1 MANAK
6 WFTKLDANRG
16 YWQIPLDEESQLLTT
31 FNTPFGRFCYQVT
44 PFGIKSAQEVFQKR
58 MSQNVS
64 DLEGV
69 ETDIDDIIVHAET
82 EVKHDQRLHSVLER
96 CEKINLTLN
105 KEKCIFKCEEVTHI
119 GHKLTKDGIKPDDN
133 KVRAINEMPAPSDKK
148 GVERLL
154 GTVNY
159 LGKFIP
165 NLATVT
171 EPIRILLRKDTEFE
185 WSYEQDQAFQEIKAI
200 LTKDGGPV
208 VRGSVAPVAYA
219 SRSLTEAESRYA
231 QIEKGLLAVQFSLE
245 RFNQYT
251 YGKKVAIESDHKP
264 LEAIVKKPLA
274 AAPPRL
280 QRILLRMQK
289 YDYAL
294 EYKPG
299 KELVL
304 PDMLS
309 RAPVSPTVDDNM
321 EEEIALHVHL
331 VRRTLPVTESKWEE
345 IRRATTE
352 AQSMRTL
359 SETIKYGWP
368 ETKGEIPVSIHAYW
382 DVRDELSELNGVVL
396 RGDRIVIPPSMRKE
410 MLEKIH
416 QGHMGIEKSKRRA
429 RDTLY
434 WPGMNSQITDT
445 VSRCTICLEHRRQNA
460 KEPMIPFR
468 VPTKPWEL
476 VATDLF
482 TWDKSEYFI
491 IVDYHSRFFE
501 VAKLPDTKSI
511 TFITHVKSTFPRH
524 GIPSEVISD
533 NGPQYSS
540 KEFESFAK
548 SWEFKHTTTSPLNPK
563 ANGLVEK
570 AVQTVKSLLP
580 KAKQDS
586 RDPYLALLEYR
597 NTPIDDVGSPAQL
610 LMSRRL
616 RSIIPTS
623 DALLKP
629 KVLDA
634 HKVMEKMELK
644 QRKQKHYFDRQTKAL
659 PVLET
664 GDRIRV
670 RMGNSCKPGRVV
682 QHAETPRSYEIQTDE
697 GRKYRRNRRMLIK
710 CSEDDRSSIDSPFVS
725 NSPTTSTHE
734 RPYFKESVDKVSPLV
749 EGPTVT
755 LPQPEELCSTD
766 EDIKERQP

>member
-1 MANAK
+1 MLIFVKNDDCVTAVTVDNKEFPMEIDTGSAVTLLSATDFSKLGGHIETLKSRTVTLKSYTGNIIECLGEKEMELKIGDQLDKLLVRVVKGPSILGRDLMAE
-6 WFTKLDANRG
+6 FRLP
-16 YWQIPLDEESQLLTT
+16 WQNIFHMVLTT
-31 FNTPFGRFCYQVT
+31 SEDIVSQYPNVFGNTTVT

-58 MSQNVS
+58 MSQHFS

-105 KEKCIFKCEEVTHI
+105 KEKCVFKCNEVTYI
-119 GHKLTKDGIKPDDN
+119 GHKLTKDGIKP
-133 KVRAINEMPAPSDKK
+133 
-148 GVERLL
+148 
-154 GTVNY
+154 
-159 LGKFIP
+159 
-165 NLATVT
+165 ATTKSVPLT
-171 EPIRILLRKDTEFE
+171 RCQRPLTNGSCETSRNN
-185 WSYEQDQAFQEIKAI
+185 QAFQEIKAI

-208 VRGSVAPVAYA
+208 LRLFDVRKPVRISYDASPTGLGAVLLQGGFQVAYA
-219 SRSLTEAESRYA
+219 SRSLTKAESRYA
-231 QIEKGLLAVQFSLE
+231 QIEKELLAVQFSLE

-294 EYKPG
+294 QYKPR

-321 EEEIALHVHL
+321 EEEIALHDHL
-331 VRRTLPVTESKWEE
+331 VRRTLPVTESKLEE
-345 IRRATTE
+345 IRRE
-352 AQSMRTL
+352 AAEDQSMRAL

-368 ETKGEIPVSIHAYW
+368 ETMGETPVSIHAYW
-382 DVRDELSELNGVVL
+382 DVRDEMSELNGVVL
-396 RGDRIVIPPSMRKE
+396 RGERIAIPPSMRK
-410 MLEKIH
+410 
-416 QGHMGIEKSKRRA
+416 
-429 RDTLY
+429 
-434 WPGMNSQITDT
+434 
-445 VSRCTICLEHRRQNA
+445 
-460 KEPMIPFR
+460 
-468 VPTKPWEL
+468 
-476 VATDLF
+476 
-482 TWDKSEYFI
+482 
-491 IVDYHSRFFE
+491 

-511 TFITHVKSTFPRH
+511 TVITHVKSAFARH

-548 SWEFKHTTTSPLNPK
+548 SWEFKHTITSPLNPQ

-570 AVQTVKSLLP
+570 AVQTVKSLLT
-580 KAKQDS
+580 KVKQDS

-629 KVLDA
+629 KVLDT

-644 QRKQKHYFDRQTKAL
+644 QRKEKRYFDGQTQAFPVWRQ
-659 PVLET
+659 
-664 GDRIRV
+664 
-670 RMGNSCKPGRVV
+670 
-682 QHAETPRSYEIQTDE
+682 EI
-697 GRKYRRNRRMLIK
+697 G
-710 CSEDDRSSIDSPFVS
+710 
-725 NSPTTSTHE
+725 
-734 RPYFKESVDKVSPLV
+734 
-749 EGPTVT
+749 
-755 LPQPEELCSTD
+755 
-766 EDIKERQP
+766 

>member
-1 MANAK
+1 
-6 WFTKLDANRG
+6 
-16 YWQIPLDEESQLLTT
+16 
-31 FNTPFGRFCYQVT
+31 
-44 PFGIKSAQEVFQKR
+44 
-58 MSQNVS
+58 
-64 DLEGV
+64 
-69 ETDIDDIIVHAET
+69 
-82 EVKHDQRLHSVLER
+82 
-96 CEKINLTLN
+96 
-105 KEKCIFKCEEVTHI
+105 
-119 GHKLTKDGIKPDDN
+119 
-133 KVRAINEMPAPSDKK
+133 
-148 GVERLL
+148 
-154 GTVNY
+154 
-159 LGKFIP
+159 
-165 NLATVT
+165 
-171 EPIRILLRKDTEFE
+171 
-185 WSYEQDQAFQEIKAI
+185 
-200 LTKDGGPV
+200 
-208 VRGSVAPVAYA
+208 
-219 SRSLTEAESRYA
+219 
-231 QIEKGLLAVQFSLE
+231 
-245 RFNQYT
+245 
-251 YGKKVAIESDHKP
+251 
-264 LEAIVKKPLA
+264 
-274 AAPPRL
+274 
-280 QRILLRMQK
+280 
-289 YDYAL
+289 
-294 EYKPG
+294 
-299 KELVL
+299 
-304 PDMLS
+304 
-309 RAPVSPTVDDNM
+309 
-321 EEEIALHVHL
+321 
-331 VRRTLPVTESKWEE
+331 
-345 IRRATTE
+345 
-352 AQSMRTL
+352 MRTL

-382 DVRDELSELNGVVL
+382 DVRDELSELNDVVL
-396 RGDRIVIPPSMRKE
+396 RGERIAIPPSMRKE

-468 VPTKPWEL
+468 VTTKPWEL

-482 TWDKSEYFI
+482 TWDKSEYVI

-501 VAKLPDTKSI
+501 VAKLPDTKRI
-511 TFITHVKSTFPRH
+511 TVITHLKSAFARH

-570 AVQTVKSLLP
+570 AVQTMKSLLT

>member
-1 MANAK
+1 
-6 WFTKLDANRG
+6 
-16 YWQIPLDEESQLLTT
+16 
-31 FNTPFGRFCYQVT
+31 
-44 PFGIKSAQEVFQKR
+44 
-58 MSQNVS
+58 MSQYFS

-105 KEKCIFKCEEVTHI
+105 KEKCVFKCKEVTYI

-133 KVRAINEMPAPSDKK
+133 KVRAINEIPAPSDKK

-208 VRGSVAPVAYA
+208 LRFFDVRKPVRISYDASPTGLGTVLLQGGFPVAYA
-219 SRSLTEAESRYA
+219 SRSLTEAESRHA
-231 QIEKGLLAVQFSLE
+231 QIEKELIAVQFSLE
-245 RFNQYT
+245 HFNQYT
-251 YGKKVAIESDHKP
+251 YRKKVAIESDHKP

-331 VRRTLPVTESKWEE
+331 VRCTLPVTESKLEE
-345 IRRATTE
+345 IRRATAE
-352 AQSMRTL
+352 DQSMRPL

-368 ETKGEIPVSIHAYW
+368 ETKGETPVSIHAYW
-382 DVRDELSELNGVVL
+382 DVRDELSELNAVVL
-396 RGDRIVIPPSMRKE
+396 RGERIAIPPSMRKE

-434 WPGMNSQITDT
+434 WPGMNSRITNT

-460 KEPMIPFR
+460 KKPMIPFR
-468 VPTKPWEL
+468 VPAKPWEL

-482 TWDKSEYFI
+482 TWGKSEYVI

-511 TFITHVKSTFPRH
+511 TVITHVKSAFARH

-548 SWEFKHTTTSPLNPK
+548 SWEFKQTTTSPLNPQ

-570 AVQTVKSLLP
+570 AVQTVKSLLT

-586 RDPYLALLEYR
+586 SDPYLALLEYR
-597 NTPIDDVGSPAQL
+597 NTPIDDVAHL
-610 LMSRRL
+610 LNYS
-616 RSIIPTS
+616 
-623 DALLKP
+623 
-629 KVLDA
+629 
-634 HKVMEKMELK
+634 
-644 QRKQKHYFDRQTKAL
+644 
-659 PVLET
+659 
-664 GDRIRV
+664 
-670 RMGNSCKPGRVV
+670 
-682 QHAETPRSYEIQTDE
+682 
-697 GRKYRRNRRMLIK
+697 
-710 CSEDDRSSIDSPFVS
+710 
-725 NSPTTSTHE
+725 
-734 RPYFKESVDKVSPLV
+734 
-749 EGPTVT
+749 
-755 LPQPEELCSTD
+755 
-766 EDIKERQP
+766 